1 VERSSSLP
9 LLRSEK
15 HSLQEMSQAR
25 ILARGKKCDA
35 RLARRRR
42 VPVNGGERGCVD
54 VFAETRHN
62 VVEIPSI
69 EYGCYPAFCKSAIQ
83 HDEKI

>member
-1 VERSSSLP
+1 LP
-9 LLRSEK
+9 LLRGEN

-25 ILARGKKCDA
+25 ILARGRKYDA

-42 VPVNGGERGCVD
+42 APVNGGEGSCVD
-54 VFAETRHN
+54 VFADTRHN

-69 EYGCYPAFCKSAIQ
+69 VFGCYPAFWQSAIQ
-83 HDEKI
+83 RDEKI